1 MNGVPMVEIRDQ
13 LSHSSVQITEQY
25 YAHLHLDYH
34 KKADKFTD
42 GLMGRVAS

>member
-13 LSHSSVQITEQY
+13 LGHSSVQITEQH
-25 YAHLHLDYH
+25 YAHLHPDYR

-42 GLMGRVAS
+42 DFMGHVAS